1 MIPCSDGVHIHAWLM
16 QAPIAEW
23 TKAPTIIFFHGNAG
37 NIGLRLPN
45 ALQMLQYLN
54 VNVLLVEYRGY
65 GNSDSV
71 TPTESGLKLDA
82 QGALQFAIRHA
93 NIDSS
98 KLFIFGR
105 SLGGAVA
112 FHLAEYAAQQSTPIA
127 GVITENT
134 FTSISSMVDHLMP
147 FLTPIKPFVLKIGWN
162 SGKIVPTLTDTP
174 MLFLVG
180 AKDELVPPTHSR
192 DLYTAATKSSAHNL
206 VQMHVIAD
214 GTHNESWTL
223 GGPEYWDAIRAF
235 MSAALL
241 RQSSDVSATAR
252 ISSQNARPPLDAYA
266 NAGAPSSS
274 GIPIMSTRF
283 VDIAKDAFAGG
294 ARDSTNGVKKEL

>member
-1 MIPCSDGVHIHAWLM
+1 
-16 QAPIAEW
+16 
-23 TKAPTIIFFHGNAG
+23 
-37 NIGLRLPN
+37 
-45 ALQMLQYLN
+45 
-54 VNVLLVEYRGY
+54 
-65 GNSDSV
+65 
-71 TPTESGLKLDA
+71 LDA
-82 QGALQFAIRHA
+82 EGALQFALGHA

-112 FHLAEYAAQQSTPIA
+112 FHLAEYAAQHGISIA

-162 SGKIVPTLTDTP
+162 SGKIVPTLTNTP

-241 RQSSDVSATAR
+241 RQSSDMSTSR
-252 ISSQNARPPLDAYA
+252 ISSHVSASAPLDAST
-266 NAGAPSSS
+266 NSAPSSS
-274 GIPIMSTRF
+274 GIPIMSSRF
-283 VDIAKDAFAGG
+283 MDIAKDAFAGG